1 MTENGKPKYFTLME
15 ELKEKIISGRIQP
28 GEKLPS
34 ENQFTVQ
41 YSLSRH
47 TVRKALSLLEQ
58 EGYIEAC
65 HGKGTF
71 CSEKMRHMKKS
82 RNIAVVTTYIS
93 DYIFPRLIQGMDNVL
108 SEQGYSIILKNTG
121 NSRQKEA
128 KCLEELF
135 QKDIDGLII
144 EPSKSQ
150 LSCRHP
156 GLYENLEKYQI
167 PYIFIQGIYTEMKD
181 KPHILM
187 DDARGGYLVTKYL
200 LEQGHRRITGFFK
213 ADDIQG
219 IQRHKGYVRALQ
231 EAGIPYDPD
240 LVVWF
245 HTEDRRSKPSMMVK
259 EMVKTGSLPHGI
271 VCYNDQIA
279 VQVIESLE
287 DCGLQVPKD
296 ISVTG
301 YDNSLYAQR
310 GTGITTI
317 AHPQERLGEMAAE
330 LILEKINGVS
340 EEDSKVERLIQPEL
354 IVRGSCRR
362 LKLYFL
368 QRITDNCFLAIGN
381 IHCKP
386 SPEN

>member
-1 MTENGKPKYFTLME
+1 MCVQVVRWEQEEGRMTENGKPKYFTLME
-15 ELKEKIISGRIQP
+15 ELKEEIISGRIQP

-93 DYIFPRLIQGMDNVL
+93 DYIFPRLIQGIDNVL

-128 KCLEELF
+128 KCLEELL

-200 LEQGHRRITGFFK
+200 LEQGHRRITGFLK

-330 LILEKINGVS
+330 LILENINGVS

-362 LKLYFL
+362 LK
-368 QRITDNCFLAIGN
+368 
-381 IHCKP
+381 
-386 SPEN
+386 

>member
-1 MTENGKPKYFTLME
+1 MCVQVVRWKQEEGRMTENGKPKYFTLME

-128 KCLEELF
+128 KCLEELL

-296 ISVTG
+296 IFVTG

-362 LKLYFL
+362 LK
-368 QRITDNCFLAIGN
+368 
-381 IHCKP
+381 
-386 SPEN
+386 

>member
-1 MTENGKPKYFTLME
+1 MCVQAVRWKQEEGRMTENGKPKYFTLME

-128 KCLEELF
+128 KCLEELL

-362 LKLYFL
+362 LK
-368 QRITDNCFLAIGN
+368 
-381 IHCKP
+381 
-386 SPEN
+386 

>member
-1 MTENGKPKYFTLME
+1 MCVQVVSWKQEEGRMTENGKPKYFTLME

-93 DYIFPRLIQGMDNVL
+93 DYIFPRLIQGIDNVL

-128 KCLEELF
+128 KCLEELL

-362 LKLYFL
+362 LK
-368 QRITDNCFLAIGN
+368 
-381 IHCKP
+381 
-386 SPEN
+386 

>member
-1 MTENGKPKYFTLME
+1 MCVQVVRWKQEEGRMTENGKPKYFTLME

-128 KCLEELF
+128 KCLEELL

-187 DDARGGYLVTKYL
+187 DDTRGGYLVTKYL

-362 LKLYFL
+362 LK
-368 QRITDNCFLAIGN
+368 
-381 IHCKP
+381 
-386 SPEN
+386 

>member
-1 MTENGKPKYFTLME
+1 MCVQVVRWKQEEGRMTENGKPKYFTLME

-362 LKLYFL
+362 LK
-368 QRITDNCFLAIGN
+368 
-381 IHCKP
+381 
-386 SPEN
+386 

>member
-1 MTENGKPKYFTLME
+1 MCVQVVRWKQEEGRMTENGKPKYFTLME

-93 DYIFPRLIQGMDNVL
+93 DYIFPRLIQGIDNVL

-362 LKLYFL
+362 LK
-368 QRITDNCFLAIGN
+368 
-381 IHCKP
+381 
-386 SPEN
+386 

>member
-1 MTENGKPKYFTLME
+1 MCVQVVRWKQEEGRMTENGKPKYFTLME

-128 KCLEELF
+128 KCLEELL

-187 DDARGGYLVTKYL
+187 DDTRGGYLVTKYL

-340 EEDSKVERLIQPEL
+340 EADSKVERLIQPEL

-362 LKLYFL
+362 LK
-368 QRITDNCFLAIGN
+368 
-381 IHCKP
+381 
-386 SPEN
+386 

>member
-1 MTENGKPKYFTLME
+1 MCVQVVRWKQEEGRMTENGKPKYFTLME

-28 GEKLPS
+28 EEKLPS

-128 KCLEELF
+128 KCLEELL

-362 LKLYFL
+362 LK
-368 QRITDNCFLAIGN
+368 
-381 IHCKP
+381 
-386 SPEN
+386 

>member
-1 MTENGKPKYFTLME
+1 MCVQVVRWKQEEGRMTENGKPKYFTLME

-128 KCLEELF
+128 KCLEELL

-187 DDARGGYLVTKYL
+187 DDTRGGYLVTKYL

-354 IVRGSCRR
+354 IVRGSCRG
-362 LKLYFL
+362 LK
-368 QRITDNCFLAIGN
+368 
-381 IHCKP
+381 
-386 SPEN
+386 

>member
-1 MTENGKPKYFTLME
+1 MCVQVVRWKQEEGRMTENGKPKYFTLME
-15 ELKEKIISGRIQP
+15 ELKEEIISGRIQP

-93 DYIFPRLIQGMDNVL
+93 DYIFPRLIQGLDNVL

-362 LKLYFL
+362 LK
-368 QRITDNCFLAIGN
+368 
-381 IHCKP
+381 
-386 SPEN
+386 

>member
-1 MTENGKPKYFTLME
+1 MFVQVVRWKQEEGRMTENGKPKYFTLME

-128 KCLEELF
+128 KCLEELL

-187 DDARGGYLVTKYL
+187 DDTRGGYLVTKYL

-362 LKLYFL
+362 LK
-368 QRITDNCFLAIGN
+368 
-381 IHCKP
+381 
-386 SPEN
+386 

>member
-128 KCLEELF
+128 KCLEELL

-340 EEDSKVERLIQPEL
+340 EEDSKVERLIQPAEGLNDICCKESL
-354 IVRGSCRR
+354 IIVPLQLEIYIANHR
-362 LKLYFL
+362 LK
-368 QRITDNCFLAIGN
+368 N
-381 IHCKP
+381 
-386 SPEN
+386 

>member
-1 MTENGKPKYFTLME
+1 MCVQVVRWKQEEGRMTENGKPKYFTLME
-15 ELKEKIISGRIQP
+15 ELKEEIISGRIQP

-128 KCLEELF
+128 KCLEELL

-200 LEQGHRRITGFFK
+200 LEQGQRRITGFFK

-362 LKLYFL
+362 LK
-368 QRITDNCFLAIGN
+368 
-381 IHCKP
+381 
-386 SPEN
+386 

>member
-1 MTENGKPKYFTLME
+1 MCVQVVRWKQEEGRMTENGKPKYFTLME

-34 ENQFTVQ
+34 ENQFTIQ

-128 KCLEELF
+128 KCLEELL

-362 LKLYFL
+362 LK
-368 QRITDNCFLAIGN
+368 
-381 IHCKP
+381 
-386 SPEN
+386 

>member
-1 MTENGKPKYFTLME
+1 MCVQVVRWKKEEGRMTENGKPKYFTLME
-15 ELKEKIISGRIQP
+15 ELKEEIISGRIQP

-128 KCLEELF
+128 KCLEELL

-187 DDARGGYLVTKYL
+187 DDTRGGYLVTKYL

-362 LKLYFL
+362 LK
-368 QRITDNCFLAIGN
+368 
-381 IHCKP
+381 
-386 SPEN
+386 

>member
-1 MTENGKPKYFTLME
+1 MCIQVVRWKQEEGRMTENGKPKYFTLME

-362 LKLYFL
+362 LK
-368 QRITDNCFLAIGN
+368 
-381 IHCKP
+381 
-386 SPEN
+386 

>member
-1 MTENGKPKYFTLME
+1 MCVQVVRWEQEEGRMTENGKPKYFTLME
-15 ELKEKIISGRIQP
+15 ELKEEIISGRIQP

-93 DYIFPRLIQGMDNVL
+93 DYIFPRLIQGIDNVL

-362 LKLYFL
+362 LK
-368 QRITDNCFLAIGN
+368 
-381 IHCKP
+381 
-386 SPEN
+386 

>member
-1 MTENGKPKYFTLME
+1 MCVQVVRWKQEEGRMTENGKPKYFTLME
-15 ELKEKIISGRIQP
+15 ELKEEIISGRIQP

-93 DYIFPRLIQGMDNVL
+93 DYIFPRLIQGIDNVL

-128 KCLEELF
+128 KCLEELL

-200 LEQGHRRITGFFK
+200 GHRRITGFFK

-362 LKLYFL
+362 LK
-368 QRITDNCFLAIGN
+368 
-381 IHCKP
+381 
-386 SPEN
+386 

>member
-1 MTENGKPKYFTLME
+1 MCVQVVRWKQEEGRMTENGKPKYFTLME

-108 SEQGYSIILKNTG
+108 SEQVYSIILKNTG

-128 KCLEELF
+128 KCLEELL

-362 LKLYFL
+362 LK
-368 QRITDNCFLAIGN
+368 
-381 IHCKP
+381 
-386 SPEN
+386 

>member
-128 KCLEELF
+128 KCLEELL

-144 EPSKSQ
+144 EPS
-150 LSCRHP
+150 
-156 GLYENLEKYQI
+156 
-167 PYIFIQGIYTEMKD
+167 
-181 KPHILM
+181 
-187 DDARGGYLVTKYL
+187 
-200 LEQGHRRITGFFK
+200 
-213 ADDIQG
+213 
-219 IQRHKGYVRALQ
+219 
-231 EAGIPYDPD
+231 
-240 LVVWF
+240 
-245 HTEDRRSKPSMMVK
+245 
-259 EMVKTGSLPHGI
+259 
-271 VCYNDQIA
+271 
-279 VQVIESLE
+279 
-287 DCGLQVPKD
+287 
-296 ISVTG
+296 
-301 YDNSLYAQR
+301 
-310 GTGITTI
+310 
-317 AHPQERLGEMAAE
+317 
-330 LILEKINGVS
+330 
-340 EEDSKVERLIQPEL
+340 
-354 IVRGSCRR
+354 
-362 LKLYFL
+362 
-368 QRITDNCFLAIGN
+368 
-381 IHCKP
+381 
-386 SPEN
+386 

>member
-1 MTENGKPKYFTLME
+1 MCVQVVRWKQEEGRMTENGKPKYFTLME

-93 DYIFPRLIQGMDNVL
+93 DYIFPRLIQGIDNVL

-128 KCLEELF
+128 KCLEELL

-150 LSCRHP
+150 LSCLHP

-362 LKLYFL
+362 LK
-368 QRITDNCFLAIGN
+368 
-381 IHCKP
+381 
-386 SPEN
+386 

>member
-1 MTENGKPKYFTLME
+1 MCVQVVRWKQEEGRMTENGKPKYFTLME

-128 KCLEELF
+128 KCLEELL

-213 ADDIQG
+213 TDDIQG

-362 LKLYFL
+362 LK
-368 QRITDNCFLAIGN
+368 
-381 IHCKP
+381 
-386 SPEN
+386 

>member
-1 MTENGKPKYFTLME
+1 MCVQVVRWKQEEGRMTENGKPKYFTLME

-128 KCLEELF
+128 KCLEELL

-150 LSCRHP
+150 LSCRHS

-187 DDARGGYLVTKYL
+187 DDTRGGYLVTKYL

-362 LKLYFL
+362 LK
-368 QRITDNCFLAIGN
+368 
-381 IHCKP
+381 
-386 SPEN
+386 

>member
-15 ELKEKIISGRIQP
+15 ELKEEIISGRIQP

-41 YSLSRH
+41 YYLSRH

-93 DYIFPRLIQGMDNVL
+93 DYIFPRLIQGIDNVL

-128 KCLEELF
+128 KCLEELL

-231 EAGIPYDPD
+231 EAGLPYDLD

-354 IVRGSCRR
+354 IGRGSCRR
-362 LKLYFL
+362 LK
-368 QRITDNCFLAIGN
+368 
-381 IHCKP
+381 
-386 SPEN
+386 